1 MTEKG
6 FYLYCLAQGNQEES
20 LDLKGIGG
28 TPVKAVV
35 HHGWVAVVQECES
48 KPFESTDQKVLAD
61 WLLIHQGVVD
71 VALEKYET
79 IIPFGFDA
87 IIVPTPGKSAED
99 NLKEWLDKEA
109 EGLKTKLLRLK
120 GKAEFGVQVL
130 WNPTMILPRLKEQD
144 PEMQNLEKEILSKP
158 EGVAYLLQK
167 KLEELMHARLEK
179 AADAYFKIFYKQIR
193 ECVEE
198 VRVEKARKEE
208 PPRQMIL
215 NLSCLQ
221 TKGETVAL
229 GVVLEKIG
237 QIPGFDVRFTGPWP
251 PYSFVNG

>member
-6 FYLYCLAQGNQEES
+6 LYLYCLAQGDKESS

-28 TPVKAVV
+28 TPVKTLT
-35 HHGWVAVVQECES
+35 HQGLVAVVQECES
-48 KPFESTDQKVLAD
+48 KPFESQDQKVLAD

-71 VALEKYET
+71 LASEKYET
-79 IIPFGFDA
+79 ILPFGFDT
-87 IIVPTPGKSAED
+87 IIVSTNGKSAGD
-99 NLKEWLDKEA
+99 NLNEWLDKES
-109 EGLKTKLLRLK
+109 EELKAKLSRLK

-130 WNPTMILPRLKEQD
+130 WDPNIILPRLKKKD
-144 PEMQNLEKEILSKP
+144 KEMQNLEKEIRSKP
-158 EGVAYLLQK
+158 EGVAYLLRK
-167 KLEELMHARLEK
+167 KLEELMHTRLEK

-193 ECVEE
+193 GCVEN
-198 VRVEKARKEE
+198 VRVEKTRKEE

-221 TKGETVAL
+221 NKTETAAL
-229 GVVLEKIG
+229 GAVLEKIG
-237 QIPGFDVRFTGPWP
+237 RIPGFDVRFTGPWP